1 MSFDCKKS
9 WTETEDMALV
19 RVINDVGTKNW
30 NIVSTQLKR
39 SENYH
44 RTGKQCRE
52 RWNNHL
58 NPKIVKTTWTEQ
70 EDALIFELYKKFG
83 RSWTKIS
90 EFLPG
95 RSDNSVKNR
104 FYTYLR
110 KNLRSYNKSRPHGKR
125 IIGSIRSIL
134 RDSKITDFLLSHS
147 HSQTK
152 DYQKIP
158 QVAISIPTPVKVAP
172 SQSSKPQNFKIICP
186 QPLSTFPNDDSSLE
200 DAKLLI
206 HLSTVQSK
214 PRT

>member
-1 MSFDCKKS
+1 MSFDCKKA
-9 WTETEDMALV
+9 WTETEDMALI
-19 RVINDVGTKNW
+19 RVVNAIGSKSWTL
-30 NIVSTQLKR
+30 VSIELKR

-58 NPKIVKTTWTEQ
+58 NPKIVKTSWTNQ
-70 EDALIFELYKKFG
+70 EDDLIFELYQKFG

-90 EFLPG
+90 GFLPG

-110 KNLRSYNKSRPHGKR
+110 KKLRSYNSSRPHSQR

-134 RDSKITDFLLSHS
+134 RDSKIADFLLSY
-147 HSQTK
+147 SQTQ

-158 QVAISIPTPVKVAP
+158 HVPISIPNPIKVP
-172 SQSSKPQNFKIICP
+172 LRQTSMPLNFNINCP
-186 QPLSTFPNDDSSLE
+186 QPLSPFQNDDTILD

-206 HLSTVQSK
+206 HLLTVPSK
-214 PRT
+214 PRTFK